1 MNTLEFL
8 ENYKKI
14 KNLIQENLEEIR
26 QLDDIPNKYQYNRFF
41 IERIDEIHIE
51 LVAECLCEYDYDYVN
66 IPLEWFESDKILK
79 SHLADALREK

>member
-1 MNTLEFL
+1 MKMNTLEFL

-14 KNLIQENLEEIR
+14 ENLIQENLEEIR

-41 IERIDEIHIE
+41 IESIDEIHIE
-51 LVAECLCEYDYDYVN
+51 LVAECLHEYDYDYVN

-79 SHLADALREK
+79 SHLADALR